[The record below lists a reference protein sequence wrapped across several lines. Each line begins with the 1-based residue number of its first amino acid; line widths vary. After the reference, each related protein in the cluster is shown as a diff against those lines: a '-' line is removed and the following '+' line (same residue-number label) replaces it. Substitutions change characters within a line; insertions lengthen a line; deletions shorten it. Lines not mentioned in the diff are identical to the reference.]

1 MYFIGSDAA
10 WKLSYRSRIKKPSL
24 CVKQSV
30 WRQGSEVE
38 PPVLRSDLFFTFCR
52 FCSAPSAG
60 CGPAGRCWWCSGS
73 AGWGC
78 WGGPSSSSCRPP
90 AAETCP
96 PPAGGTTARST
107 RLETYS
113 LSPMPATWRVRAF
126 ARHSRRLVWHLSE
139 SNRRETCDEFQPN
152 GPVF

>member
-10 WKLSYRSRIKKPSL
+10 GKLSYWSRTKNP
-24 CVKQSV
+24 SV
-30 WRQGSEVE
+30 WRQGFEVE
-38 PPVLRSDLFFTFCR
+38 PPVLRSVRICR
-52 FCSAPSAG
+52 FCSVPSAG

-96 PPAGGTTARST
+96 PPAGGTMARST
-107 RLETYS
+107 RLETYR
-113 LSPMPATWRVRAF
+113 LSPTPATWRVRAF
-126 ARHSRRLVWHLSE
+126 ARHSGRLVWHLSE